1 MRTDLD
7 TSRPAAARV
16 CGSSMPGRS
25 LAAVHF
31 IEGSEMQSDEWNQ
44 VFEALEKAD
53 RLFRGL
59 DGVSERAESYWNE
72 GMDRLATAIWVYE
85 KEHEQD

>member
-1 MRTDLD
+1 
-7 TSRPAAARV
+7 
-16 CGSSMPGRS
+16 
-25 LAAVHF
+25 
-31 IEGSEMQSDEWNQ
+31 MQSDEWNQ

-59 DGVSERAESYWNE
+59 DGVSERSESYWNE